1 MIYIFLAAVFA
12 MFSFQFFTLNF
23 SIQGLN
29 RAIVYT
35 PIELMMMDVSNNND
49 EVSFTTSN
57 IESHLREYYDKTLT
71 RYVKDYDIEFYFYN
85 KFDESICTSNYCD
98 GVEITVDAT
107 LMISYKYHRVM
118 FYELVN

>member
-1 MIYIFLAAVFA
+1 MIYIFIAAVFA

-29 RAIVYT
+29 RAIIYT
-35 PIELMMMDVSNNND
+35 PIELMMMDVSNND
-49 EVSFTTSN
+49 SHVSFTTSD
-57 IESHLREYYDKTLT
+57 IENHLIEYYDKTLT

-85 KFDESICTSNYCD
+85 RNDESICTSTYCD
-98 GVEITVDAT
+98 SVEITIDAKILLT
-107 LMISYKYHRVM
+107 YNYHRVM

>member
-1 MIYIFLAAVFA
+1 MIYIFLAAIFA
-12 MFSFQFFTLNF
+12 MFSFQFFTLNY

-29 RAIVYT
+29 RAIIYT
-35 PIELMMMDVSNNND
+35 PIELMMMDVSSQGSG
-49 EVSFTTSN
+49 VSFTTN
-57 IESHLREYYDKTLT
+57 EIEEHVLNYYNKTLP
-71 RYVKDYDIEFYFYN
+71 RYAKDYEVDFYFYN
-85 KFDESICTSNYCD
+85 KEDDSICTSTYCD